1 MLVEAL
7 GVAEESLPAY
17 SHIFSPKTFTQ
28 PQLFACLVLKSFYN
42 LTYRGTAGMLK
53 DCDSLAAAI
62 GLEKVP
68 HFTTLQKA
76 CDRLLLRASFQDL
89 LDATLRRAR
98 KRKLVGRRPR
108 MTALDSSGFES
119 HHVSRYFT
127 QRRKTSGKHGRKH
140 RVEYRRYP
148 KLSLICDARSHLIL
162 AARTGQGPLPD
173 CGEFEPLLRET
184 LDRVRPKTVAA
195 DAGFDSEANHQLA
208 RDELGIQSLIP
219 ATAGRRAIGEP
230 AGRYRKQMKR
240 HLSRS
245 RYGQRWQAET
255 VYSMMKRLSGEVVNA
270 RTYWRRCRLLALK
283 ALTHNISILRLL
295 GFLLSRSERASATAK
310 RFSNS
315 RSRSRRAFTSA
326 GSGSGAGLRG
336 E

>member
-1 MLVEAL
+1 MVRMKRCENEQESTGCAGRSAGGSG
-7 GVAEESLPAY
+7 GVVAGLFA
-17 SHIFSPKTFTQ
+17 HLQ
-28 PQLFACLVLKSFYN
+28 PQDVYATSVVCVPGAQEFLQPDVSRD
-42 LTYRGTAGMLK
+42 RGDVEGLRF
-53 DCDSLAAAI
+53 LAAAI

-219 ATAGRRAIGEP
+219 ATAAALSANLLVAI
-230 AGRYRKQMKR
+230 ANK
-240 HLSRS
+240 
-245 RYGQRWQAET
+245 
-255 VYSMMKRLSGEVVNA
+255 
-270 RTYWRRCRLLALK
+270 
-283 ALTHNISILRLL
+283 
-295 GFLLSRSERASATAK
+295 
-310 RFSNS
+310 
-315 RSRSRRAFTSA
+315 
-326 GSGSGAGLRG
+326 
-336 E
+336 